1 MRSRCCVQILVSHE
15 INSTQLYSNQWCIH
29 PDKYRYKP
37 VMIWCL
43 DSALNF
49 METRWLSHHFGKMP
63 TTEQAKKTSIHAKKI
78 HPSVRPSI
86 LLVPTSLNPRNKLIP
101 NVHAVTTIRFIRIS
115 RSQQHNFSNRGNN
128 EYETGMSQ
136 LRPVHTQGLE
146 TSHLIHRF
154 GCATAC
160 LSFSRHGSVF
170 HFPLTNNRGLF
181 GCQS

>member
-63 TTEQAKKTSIHAKKI
+63 TTEQAKKPAYMQKKSI

-115 RSQQHNFSNRGNN
+115 RSQQHNFFQSGEQRVWDWDVSVA
-128 EYETGMSQ
+128 TCTHS
-136 LRPVHTQGLE
+136 RPGDK
-146 TSHLIHRF
+146 SPDP
-154 GCATAC
+154 
-160 LSFSRHGSVF
+160 SVWMCDHMF
-170 HFPLTNNRGLF
+170 VIL
-181 GCQS
+181 

>member
-63 TTEQAKKTSIHAKKI
+63 TTEQAKKPAYMQKKSI
-78 HPSVRPSI
+78 HPSIRPSVHPSCPYFLEPSKQTHSKCTCCDDNQVHPDFTQPAAQFFPI
-86 LLVPTSLNPRNKLIP
+86 GGTTSMRL
-101 NVHAVTTIRFIRIS
+101 
-115 RSQQHNFSNRGNN
+115 G
-128 EYETGMSQ
+128 
-136 LRPVHTQGLE
+136 
-146 TSHLIHRF
+146 
-154 GCATAC
+154 C
-160 LSFSRHGSVF
+160 LSCDLYTLKAWRQV
-170 HFPLTNNRGLF
+170 T
-181 GCQS
+181 